1 MLESYQVR
9 LLQTSFAEVLR
20 WPDIAAD
27 HFYGELFNR
36 SPETRVFFKEDL
48 SAQRSAL
55 IESLE
60 LAVSGA
66 ATPDHFFG
74 YVEDLGRRHA
84 GYGVRRRHYD
94 SAGAALIW
102 MLEQVLGD
110 GFTDDTRETWETF
123 WERIARTMIS
133 ASEEAVHAAA
143 ADRAH
148 RTRAESRG
156 GVRDDGVRSQNQSGG

>member
-9 LLQTSFAEVLR
+9 QLQTSFAEVLR

-36 SPETRVFFKEDL
+36 SPEMRIFFKEDL
-48 SAQRSAL
+48 LAQRSAL
-55 IESLE
+55 IDSLE

-84 GYGVRRRHYD
+84 GYGVRREHYD
-94 SAGAALIW
+94 SAGVALIW

-133 ASEEAVHAAA
+133 ASEEAMHAAA
-143 ADRAH
+143 AERAH
-148 RTRAESRG
+148 RGRTAGLGGLRG
-156 GVRDDGVRSQNQSGG
+156 GQVSPQNQSGG